1 MEFKATFGSFSW
13 ETSSFED
20 TLVVFFFLMFK
31 GSWKVS
37 YGTSC
42 RVSTHVYFR
51 SLNFL
56 RLDLLDD
63 NE

>member
-20 TLVVFFFLMFK
+20 TLVVFFFMFK

-42 RVSTHVYFR
+42 RVSTRLF

-56 RLDLLDD
+56 RLDLL
-63 NE
+63 ET